1 MVDPVEPKTTCGSYT
16 ETSLRIWRLIL
27 TQTQQQTKEVYVIF
41 EDTLVCTAWRL
52 VEISDEFKV
61 I

>member
-1 MVDPVEPKTTCGSYT
+1 MVDPVVSKTTCGSYT

-41 EDTLVCTAWRL
+41 EDT
-52 VEISDEFKV
+52 
-61 I
+61 